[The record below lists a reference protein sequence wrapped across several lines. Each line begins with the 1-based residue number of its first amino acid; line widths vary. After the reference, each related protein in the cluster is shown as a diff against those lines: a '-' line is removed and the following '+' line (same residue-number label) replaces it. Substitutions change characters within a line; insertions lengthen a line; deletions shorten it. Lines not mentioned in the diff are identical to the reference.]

1 MACGECVIPPLGY
14 PGCYPP
20 AIPTD
25 VGRRIVRVSV
35 PGLQGPPGETGA
47 LGYST
52 RTCASL
58 GALSAAVE
66 KSGIA
71 LDTLTEE
78 GSYVVTGATGLPADF
93 TADPV
98 FVTVTKAGTATVQMV
113 GGVQGAEYKLFA
125 RTAADGA
132 YGEFAQI
139 GAKTDLTD
147 YAKKSEVATQI
158 SEAVNPVK
166 TTAEAAQAKANENA
180 GKITALGATVGE
192 HTTKLTSLESQVQT
206 NTAAIQKNA
215 GDITT
220 INVTLEELQAT
231 DIVLSGD
238 FSDPHKQLVNLVDNT
253 NFQISGSNIQNGS
266 SSYNKNSGTSYG
278 YIKLTTKEQCT
289 LSVTGYVSSE
299 SNSDFGGVYVG
310 SKIYKPTQS
319 QAKNGTADSTG
330 TYLIRQSGSNSSK
343 EYTMT
348 LTANTTYYLN
358 FFYVKDSSS
367 NSNSDQIFVSKIQYR
382 AVV

>member
-1 MACGECVIPPLGY
+1 MAEISKSLES
-14 PGCYPP
+14 
-20 AIPTD
+20 
-25 VGRRIVRVSV
+25 RVSEFAARTGQEIKKV
-35 PGLQGPPGETGA
+35 RGEIATSNTAAEALTQRVAANEGAITALQGEVAKKVEIDDAQASGTKTYSSQKVEAKITAAKQSVKDDLLGGAGEAYDTLKELADA
-47 LGYST
+47 LVTNKDAITALQQIAQGHVQFDK
-52 RTCASL
+52 AQSL
-58 GALSAAVE
+58 NDEQKKQARANIGALSAAVE

-93 TADPV
+93 TSDPV

-166 TTAEAAQAKANENA
+166 ATAEAAQAKANENA
-180 GKITALGATVGE
+180 GKITALEATFGE

-220 INVTLEELQAT
+220 INANIGTKQ
-231 DIVLSGD
+231 D
-238 FSDPHKQLVNLVDNT
+238 FVAAFEAAL
-253 NFQISGSNIQNGS
+253 
-266 SSYNKNSGTSYG
+266 
-278 YIKLTTKEQCT
+278 
-289 LSVTGYVSSE
+289 
-299 SNSDFGGVYVG
+299 
-310 SKIYKPTQS
+310 
-319 QAKNGTADSTG
+319 A
-330 TYLIRQSGSNSSK
+330 
-343 EYTMT
+343 
-348 LTANTTYYLN
+348 
-358 FFYVKDSSS
+358 
-367 NSNSDQIFVSKIQYR
+367 
-382 AVV
+382 

>member
-1 MACGECVIPPLGY
+1 MAEISKSLES
-14 PGCYPP
+14 
-20 AIPTD
+20 
-25 VGRRIVRVSV
+25 RVSEFAARTGQEIKKV
-35 PGLQGPPGETGA
+35 RGEIATSNTAAEALTQRVAANEGAITNLQSEVAKKVEIDDAQASATKTYSSQKVDSQITAAKQSVKNDLLGGAGEAYDTLKELADA
-47 LGYST
+47 LVTNKDAITALQQIAQGHVQFDK
-52 RTCASL
+52 AQSL
-58 GALSAAVE
+58 NDEQKKQARANIGALSAAVE

-132 YGEFAQI
+132 FGEFAQI

-166 TTAEAAQAKANENA
+166 TTAEAAQAKATENA
-180 GKITALGATVGE
+180 GKITALEATVGE

-220 INVTLEELQAT
+220 I
-231 DIVLSGD
+231 
-238 FSDPHKQLVNLVDNT
+238 
-253 NFQISGSNIQNGS
+253 
-266 SSYNKNSGTSYG
+266 
-278 YIKLTTKEQCT
+278 
-289 LSVTGYVSSE
+289 
-299 SNSDFGGVYVG
+299 
-310 SKIYKPTQS
+310 
-319 QAKNGTADSTG
+319 
-330 TYLIRQSGSNSSK
+330 
-343 EYTMT
+343 
-348 LTANTTYYLN
+348 TANIGT
-358 FFYVKDSSS
+358 KQD
-367 NSNSDQIFVSKIQYR
+367 FV
-382 AVV
+382 AAFEAALA

>member
-1 MACGECVIPPLGY
+1 MAEISKSLES
-14 PGCYPP
+14 
-20 AIPTD
+20 
-25 VGRRIVRVSV
+25 RVSEFAARTGQEIKKV
-35 PGLQGPPGETGA
+35 RGEIATSNTAAEALTKRVAANEGAITNIQSEVAKKVEIDDAQASATKTYSSQKVDSQITAAKQSVKNDLLGGAGEAYDTLKELADALVTNKDAITALQQIAQGHVQFDKAQA
-47 LGYST
+47 LNDEQKKQA
-52 RTCASL
+52 RENI

-93 TADPV
+93 TSDPV

-166 TTAEAAQAKANENA
+166 ATAEAAQAKANENA
-180 GKITALGATVGE
+180 GKITALEATVGE

-206 NTAAIQKNA
+206 NTATIQKNA

-220 INVTLEELQAT
+220 INANIGTKQ
-231 DIVLSGD
+231 D
-238 FSDPHKQLVNLVDNT
+238 FVAAFEAAL
-253 NFQISGSNIQNGS
+253 
-266 SSYNKNSGTSYG
+266 
-278 YIKLTTKEQCT
+278 
-289 LSVTGYVSSE
+289 
-299 SNSDFGGVYVG
+299 
-310 SKIYKPTQS
+310 
-319 QAKNGTADSTG
+319 A
-330 TYLIRQSGSNSSK
+330 
-343 EYTMT
+343 
-348 LTANTTYYLN
+348 
-358 FFYVKDSSS
+358 
-367 NSNSDQIFVSKIQYR
+367 
-382 AVV
+382 

>member
-1 MACGECVIPPLGY
+1 MAEISKSLES
-14 PGCYPP
+14 
-20 AIPTD
+20 
-25 VGRRIVRVSV
+25 RVSEFAARTGQEIKKV
-35 PGLQGPPGETGA
+35 RGEIATSNTAAEALTQRVAANEGAITNLQSEVAKKVEIDDAQASATKTYSSQKVDSQITAAKQAVKNDLLGGAGEAYDTLKELADA
-47 LGYST
+47 LVTNKDAITALQQIAQGHVQFDKAQALNDDQKKQA
-52 RTCASL
+52 RANI

-66 KSGIA
+66 KSGVA

-147 YAKKSEVATQI
+147 YAKKPEVTAEI
-158 SEAVNPVK
+158 EAAVNPVK
-166 TTAEAAQAKANENA
+166 TTAEAAKTKANENA
-180 GKITALGATVGE
+180 GKITALEATVGE

-220 INVTLEELQAT
+220 INANIGAKQ
-231 DIVLSGD
+231 D
-238 FSDPHKQLVNLVDNT
+238 FVAAFEAAL
-253 NFQISGSNIQNGS
+253 
-266 SSYNKNSGTSYG
+266 
-278 YIKLTTKEQCT
+278 
-289 LSVTGYVSSE
+289 
-299 SNSDFGGVYVG
+299 
-310 SKIYKPTQS
+310 
-319 QAKNGTADSTG
+319 A
-330 TYLIRQSGSNSSK
+330 
-343 EYTMT
+343 
-348 LTANTTYYLN
+348 
-358 FFYVKDSSS
+358 
-367 NSNSDQIFVSKIQYR
+367 
-382 AVV
+382 

>member
-1 MACGECVIPPLGY
+1 MLSKSLES
-14 PGCYPP
+14 
-20 AIPTD
+20 
-25 VGRRIVRVSV
+25 RVSEFAARTGQEIKKV
-35 PGLQGPPGETGA
+35 RGEIATSNTAAEALTQRVAANEGAITNLQSEVAKKVEIDDAQASATKTYSSQKVDSQITAAKQSVKNDLLGGAGEAYDTLKELADA
-47 LGYST
+47 LVTNKDAITALQQIAQGHVQFDKAQALNDDQKKQA
-52 RTCASL
+52 RANI

-93 TADPV
+93 TSDPV

-166 TTAEAAQAKANENA
+166 ATAEAAQAKANENA
-180 GKITALGATVGE
+180 GKITALEATVGE

-206 NTAAIQKNA
+206 NTATIQKNA

-220 INVTLEELQAT
+220 INANIGTKQ
-231 DIVLSGD
+231 D
-238 FSDPHKQLVNLVDNT
+238 FVAAFEAAL
-253 NFQISGSNIQNGS
+253 
-266 SSYNKNSGTSYG
+266 
-278 YIKLTTKEQCT
+278 
-289 LSVTGYVSSE
+289 
-299 SNSDFGGVYVG
+299 
-310 SKIYKPTQS
+310 
-319 QAKNGTADSTG
+319 A
-330 TYLIRQSGSNSSK
+330 
-343 EYTMT
+343 
-348 LTANTTYYLN
+348 
-358 FFYVKDSSS
+358 
-367 NSNSDQIFVSKIQYR
+367 
-382 AVV
+382 

>member
-1 MACGECVIPPLGY
+1 MAEISKSLES
-14 PGCYPP
+14 
-20 AIPTD
+20 
-25 VGRRIVRVSV
+25 RVSEFAARTGQEIKKV
-35 PGLQGPPGETGA
+35 RGEIATSNTAAEALTQRVAANEGAITNLQSEIAKKVELDDTTPSATKVYSSQNVEAKITAAKQSVKDDLLGGAGEAYDTLKELADA
-47 LGYST
+47 LVTNKDAITALQQIAQGHVQFDK
-52 RTCASL
+52 AQSL
-58 GALSAAVE
+58 NDEQKKQARANIGALSAAVE
-66 KSGIA
+66 KSGVA

-166 TTAEAAQAKANENA
+166 ATAEAAQAKANENA
-180 GKITALGATVGE
+180 GKITALEATVGE

-206 NTAAIQKNA
+206 NTTAIQKNA

-220 INVTLEELQAT
+220 INANIGAKQ
-231 DIVLSGD
+231 D
-238 FSDPHKQLVNLVDNT
+238 FVAAFEAAL
-253 NFQISGSNIQNGS
+253 
-266 SSYNKNSGTSYG
+266 
-278 YIKLTTKEQCT
+278 
-289 LSVTGYVSSE
+289 
-299 SNSDFGGVYVG
+299 
-310 SKIYKPTQS
+310 
-319 QAKNGTADSTG
+319 A
-330 TYLIRQSGSNSSK
+330 
-343 EYTMT
+343 
-348 LTANTTYYLN
+348 
-358 FFYVKDSSS
+358 
-367 NSNSDQIFVSKIQYR
+367 
-382 AVV
+382 

>member
-1 MACGECVIPPLGY
+1 MAEISKSLES
-14 PGCYPP
+14 
-20 AIPTD
+20 
-25 VGRRIVRVSV
+25 RVSEFAARTGQEIKKV
-35 PGLQGPPGETGA
+35 RGEIATGNTAAEALTQRVAANEGAITNLKREVAKKVEIDDAQASATKTYSSQNVEAKITAAKQAVKNDLLGGAGEAYDTLKELADALVTNNDAITALQQIAQGHVQFDKA
-47 LGYST
+47 Q
-52 RTCASL
+52 SL
-58 GALSAAVE
+58 NDEQKKQARANIGALSAAVE

-78 GSYVVTGATGLPADF
+78 GSYVVTGATGLPDDF

-158 SEAVNPVK
+158 SEAVKPVK

-180 GKITALGATVGE
+180 GKITALEATVGE

-206 NTAAIQKNA
+206 NTTAIQKNT

-220 INVTLEELQAT
+220 INANIGAKQ
-231 DIVLSGD
+231 D
-238 FSDPHKQLVNLVDNT
+238 FVAAFEAAL
-253 NFQISGSNIQNGS
+253 
-266 SSYNKNSGTSYG
+266 
-278 YIKLTTKEQCT
+278 
-289 LSVTGYVSSE
+289 
-299 SNSDFGGVYVG
+299 
-310 SKIYKPTQS
+310 
-319 QAKNGTADSTG
+319 A
-330 TYLIRQSGSNSSK
+330 
-343 EYTMT
+343 
-348 LTANTTYYLN
+348 
-358 FFYVKDSSS
+358 
-367 NSNSDQIFVSKIQYR
+367 
-382 AVV
+382 

>member
-1 MACGECVIPPLGY
+1 MAEISKSLES
-14 PGCYPP
+14 
-20 AIPTD
+20 
-25 VGRRIVRVSV
+25 RVSEFAARTGQEIKKV
-35 PGLQGPPGETGA
+35 RGEIATGNTAAEALTQRVAANEGAITALQGEVAKKVEIDDAQASATKTYSSQKVDSQITAAKKAVKDDLLGGAGEAYDTLKELADA
-47 LGYST
+47 LVTNKDAITALQQIAQGHVQFDKAQALNDDQKKQA
-52 RTCASL
+52 RANI

-132 YGEFAQI
+132 FGEFAQI

-180 GKITALGATVGE
+180 GKITALEATVGE

-206 NTAAIQKNA
+206 NTATIQKNA

-220 INVTLEELQAT
+220 INANIGTKQ
-231 DIVLSGD
+231 D
-238 FSDPHKQLVNLVDNT
+238 FVAAFEAAL
-253 NFQISGSNIQNGS
+253 
-266 SSYNKNSGTSYG
+266 
-278 YIKLTTKEQCT
+278 
-289 LSVTGYVSSE
+289 
-299 SNSDFGGVYVG
+299 
-310 SKIYKPTQS
+310 
-319 QAKNGTADSTG
+319 A
-330 TYLIRQSGSNSSK
+330 
-343 EYTMT
+343 
-348 LTANTTYYLN
+348 
-358 FFYVKDSSS
+358 
-367 NSNSDQIFVSKIQYR
+367 
-382 AVV
+382 

>member
-1 MACGECVIPPLGY
+1 MAEISKSLES
-14 PGCYPP
+14 
-20 AIPTD
+20 
-25 VGRRIVRVSV
+25 RVSEFAARTGQEIKKV
-35 PGLQGPPGETGA
+35 RGEIATSNTAAEALTQRVAANEGAITALQGEVAKKVEIDDAQASATKTYSSQKVDSQITAAKKAVKDDLLGGAGEAYDTLKELADA
-47 LGYST
+47 LVTNKDAITALQQIAQGHVQFDK
-52 RTCASL
+52 AQSL
-58 GALSAAVE
+58 TDEQKKQARANIGALSAAVE

-147 YAKKSEVATQI
+147 YAKKPEVTAEI
-158 SEAVNPVK
+158 EAAVHPVK
-166 TTAEAAQAKANENA
+166 TTAEAAKTKSNENA
-180 GKITALGATVGE
+180 GKITALEATVGE

-220 INVTLEELQAT
+220 IKADMGTKQ
-231 DIVLSGD
+231 D
-238 FSDPHKQLVNLVDNT
+238 FVAAFEAAL
-253 NFQISGSNIQNGS
+253 
-266 SSYNKNSGTSYG
+266 
-278 YIKLTTKEQCT
+278 
-289 LSVTGYVSSE
+289 
-299 SNSDFGGVYVG
+299 
-310 SKIYKPTQS
+310 
-319 QAKNGTADSTG
+319 A
-330 TYLIRQSGSNSSK
+330 
-343 EYTMT
+343 
-348 LTANTTYYLN
+348 
-358 FFYVKDSSS
+358 
-367 NSNSDQIFVSKIQYR
+367 
-382 AVV
+382 

>member
-1 MACGECVIPPLGY
+1 MAEISKSLES
-14 PGCYPP
+14 
-20 AIPTD
+20 
-25 VGRRIVRVSV
+25 RVSEFAARTGQEIKKV
-35 PGLQGPPGETGA
+35 RGEIATSNTAAEALTQRVAANEGAITNLQSEVAKKVEIDDAQASATKTYSSQKVDSQITAAKQAVKDDLLGGAGEAYDTLKELADA
-47 LGYST
+47 LVTNKDAITALQQIAQGHVQFDKVQ
-52 RTCASL
+52 SL
-58 GALSAAVE
+58 NDEQKKQARANIGALSAAVE

-166 TTAEAAQAKANENA
+166 ATAEAAQAKANENA
-180 GKITALGATVGE
+180 GKITALEATVGE

-220 INVTLEELQAT
+220 INANIGTKQ
-231 DIVLSGD
+231 D
-238 FSDPHKQLVNLVDNT
+238 FVAAFEAAL
-253 NFQISGSNIQNGS
+253 
-266 SSYNKNSGTSYG
+266 
-278 YIKLTTKEQCT
+278 
-289 LSVTGYVSSE
+289 
-299 SNSDFGGVYVG
+299 
-310 SKIYKPTQS
+310 
-319 QAKNGTADSTG
+319 A
-330 TYLIRQSGSNSSK
+330 
-343 EYTMT
+343 
-348 LTANTTYYLN
+348 
-358 FFYVKDSSS
+358 
-367 NSNSDQIFVSKIQYR
+367 
-382 AVV
+382 

>member
-1 MACGECVIPPLGY
+1 MAEISKSLES
-14 PGCYPP
+14 
-20 AIPTD
+20 
-25 VGRRIVRVSV
+25 RVSEFAARTGQEIKKV
-35 PGLQGPPGETGA
+35 RGEIATSNTAAEALTQRVAANEGAITALQGEVAKKVEIDDAQASATKTYSSQKVDSQITAAKQSVKNDLLGGAGEAYDTLKELADA
-47 LGYST
+47 LVTNKDAITALQQIAQGHVQFDKSQ
-52 RTCASL
+52 SL
-58 GALSAAVE
+58 NDEQKKQARANIGALSAAVE

-93 TADPV
+93 TSDPV

-166 TTAEAAQAKANENA
+166 ATAEAAQAKANENA
-180 GKITALGATVGE
+180 GKITALEATVGE

-206 NTAAIQKNA
+206 NTAAIQNNA

-220 INVTLEELQAT
+220 INANIGTKQ
-231 DIVLSGD
+231 D
-238 FSDPHKQLVNLVDNT
+238 FVAAFEAAL
-253 NFQISGSNIQNGS
+253 
-266 SSYNKNSGTSYG
+266 
-278 YIKLTTKEQCT
+278 
-289 LSVTGYVSSE
+289 
-299 SNSDFGGVYVG
+299 
-310 SKIYKPTQS
+310 
-319 QAKNGTADSTG
+319 A
-330 TYLIRQSGSNSSK
+330 
-343 EYTMT
+343 
-348 LTANTTYYLN
+348 
-358 FFYVKDSSS
+358 
-367 NSNSDQIFVSKIQYR
+367 
-382 AVV
+382 

>member
-1 MACGECVIPPLGY
+1 MAEISKSLES
-14 PGCYPP
+14 
-20 AIPTD
+20 
-25 VGRRIVRVSV
+25 RVSEFAARTGQEIKKV
-35 PGLQGPPGETGA
+35 RGEIATSNTAAEALTQRVAANEGAITALQGEVAKKVEIDDAQASGTKTYSSQKVEAKITAAKQSVKDDLLGGAGEAYDTLKELADA
-47 LGYST
+47 LVTNKDAITALQQIAQGHVQFDK
-52 RTCASL
+52 AQSL
-58 GALSAAVE
+58 NDEQKKQARANIGALSAAVE

-93 TADPV
+93 TSDPV

-132 YGEFAQI
+132 YVEFAQI

-166 TTAEAAQAKANENA
+166 ATAEAAQAKANENA
-180 GKITALGATVGE
+180 GKITALEATVGE

-220 INVTLEELQAT
+220 INANIGTKQ
-231 DIVLSGD
+231 D
-238 FSDPHKQLVNLVDNT
+238 FVAAFEAAL
-253 NFQISGSNIQNGS
+253 
-266 SSYNKNSGTSYG
+266 
-278 YIKLTTKEQCT
+278 
-289 LSVTGYVSSE
+289 
-299 SNSDFGGVYVG
+299 
-310 SKIYKPTQS
+310 
-319 QAKNGTADSTG
+319 A
-330 TYLIRQSGSNSSK
+330 
-343 EYTMT
+343 
-348 LTANTTYYLN
+348 
-358 FFYVKDSSS
+358 
-367 NSNSDQIFVSKIQYR
+367 
-382 AVV
+382 

>member
-1 MACGECVIPPLGY
+1 MAEISKSLES
-14 PGCYPP
+14 
-20 AIPTD
+20 
-25 VGRRIVRVSV
+25 RVSEFAARTGQEIKKV
-35 PGLQGPPGETGA
+35 RGEIATSNTAAEALTQRVAANEGAITNLQSEVAKKVEIDDAQASATKTYSSQKVDSQITAAKQAVKNDLLGGAGEAYDTLKELADA
-47 LGYST
+47 LVTNKDAITALQQIAQGHVQFDKAQALNDDQKKQA
-52 RTCASL
+52 RANI

-66 KSGIA
+66 KSGVA

-93 TADPV
+93 TSDPV
-98 FVTVTKAGTATVQMV
+98 FVTVTKAGMATVQMV

-158 SEAVNPVK
+158 SDAVNTVK

-180 GKITALGATVGE
+180 GKITALEATVGE

-220 INVTLEELQAT
+220 INANIGTKQ
-231 DIVLSGD
+231 D
-238 FSDPHKQLVNLVDNT
+238 FVAAFEAAL
-253 NFQISGSNIQNGS
+253 
-266 SSYNKNSGTSYG
+266 
-278 YIKLTTKEQCT
+278 
-289 LSVTGYVSSE
+289 
-299 SNSDFGGVYVG
+299 
-310 SKIYKPTQS
+310 
-319 QAKNGTADSTG
+319 A
-330 TYLIRQSGSNSSK
+330 
-343 EYTMT
+343 
-348 LTANTTYYLN
+348 
-358 FFYVKDSSS
+358 
-367 NSNSDQIFVSKIQYR
+367 
-382 AVV
+382 

>member
-1 MACGECVIPPLGY
+1 MAEISKSLES
-14 PGCYPP
+14 
-20 AIPTD
+20 
-25 VGRRIVRVSV
+25 RVSEFAARTGQEIKKV
-35 PGLQGPPGETGA
+35 RGEIATSNTAAEALTQRVAANEGAITNLKSEVAKKVEIDDAQASATKTYSSQKVDSQITAAKQAVKNDLLGGAGEAYDTLKELADALVTNKDAITALQQIAKGHVQFDKA
-47 LGYST
+47 Q
-52 RTCASL
+52 SL
-58 GALSAAVE
+58 NDEQKKQARANIGALSAAVE

-98 FVTVTKAGTATVQMV
+98 FVTVTKAGTATVQMI

-180 GKITALGATVGE
+180 GKITALESTVGE
-192 HTTKLTSLESQVQT
+192 HTTKLSSLEGQVQT

-220 INVTLEELQAT
+220 INANIGAKQ
-231 DIVLSGD
+231 D
-238 FSDPHKQLVNLVDNT
+238 FVAAFEAAL
-253 NFQISGSNIQNGS
+253 
-266 SSYNKNSGTSYG
+266 
-278 YIKLTTKEQCT
+278 
-289 LSVTGYVSSE
+289 
-299 SNSDFGGVYVG
+299 
-310 SKIYKPTQS
+310 
-319 QAKNGTADSTG
+319 A
-330 TYLIRQSGSNSSK
+330 
-343 EYTMT
+343 
-348 LTANTTYYLN
+348 
-358 FFYVKDSSS
+358 
-367 NSNSDQIFVSKIQYR
+367 
-382 AVV
+382 

>member
-1 MACGECVIPPLGY
+1 MAEISKSLES
-14 PGCYPP
+14 
-20 AIPTD
+20 
-25 VGRRIVRVSV
+25 RVSEFAARTGQEIKKV
-35 PGLQGPPGETGA
+35 RGEVAKKVEIDDAQASATKTYSSQKVDSQITAAKQSVKNDLLGGAGEAYDTLKELADALVTNKDAITALQQIAQGHVQFDKA
-47 LGYST
+47 Q
-52 RTCASL
+52 SL
-58 GALSAAVE
+58 NDEQKKQARANIGALSAAVE

-98 FVTVTKAGTATVQMV
+98 FVTVTKAGTATVQML

-132 YGEFAQI
+132 FGEFAQI

-166 TTAEAAQAKANENA
+166 TTAEAAKTKSNENA
-180 GKITALGATVGE
+180 GKITALEATVGE

-220 INVTLEELQAT
+220 INANIGAKQ
-231 DIVLSGD
+231 D
-238 FSDPHKQLVNLVDNT
+238 FVAAFEAAL
-253 NFQISGSNIQNGS
+253 
-266 SSYNKNSGTSYG
+266 
-278 YIKLTTKEQCT
+278 
-289 LSVTGYVSSE
+289 
-299 SNSDFGGVYVG
+299 
-310 SKIYKPTQS
+310 
-319 QAKNGTADSTG
+319 A
-330 TYLIRQSGSNSSK
+330 
-343 EYTMT
+343 
-348 LTANTTYYLN
+348 
-358 FFYVKDSSS
+358 
-367 NSNSDQIFVSKIQYR
+367 
-382 AVV
+382 

>member
-1 MACGECVIPPLGY
+1 MAEISKSLES
-14 PGCYPP
+14 
-20 AIPTD
+20 
-25 VGRRIVRVSV
+25 RVSEFAARTGQEIKKV
-35 PGLQGPPGETGA
+35 RGEIATSNTAAEALTQRVAANEGAITNLQSEVAKKVEIDDAQASATKTYSSQKVDSQITAAKQAVKNDLLGGAGEAYDTLKELADA
-47 LGYST
+47 LVTNKDAITALQQIAQGHVQFDKAQALNDDQKKQA
-52 RTCASL
+52 RANI

-66 KSGIA
+66 KSGVA

-93 TADPV
+93 TSDPV
-98 FVTVTKAGTATVQMV
+98 FVTVTKAGMATVQMV

-158 SEAVNPVK
+158 SDAVNSVK

-180 GKITALGATVGE
+180 GKITALEATVGE

-220 INVTLEELQAT
+220 INANIGTKQ
-231 DIVLSGD
+231 D
-238 FSDPHKQLVNLVDNT
+238 FVAAFEAAL
-253 NFQISGSNIQNGS
+253 
-266 SSYNKNSGTSYG
+266 
-278 YIKLTTKEQCT
+278 
-289 LSVTGYVSSE
+289 
-299 SNSDFGGVYVG
+299 
-310 SKIYKPTQS
+310 
-319 QAKNGTADSTG
+319 A
-330 TYLIRQSGSNSSK
+330 
-343 EYTMT
+343 
-348 LTANTTYYLN
+348 
-358 FFYVKDSSS
+358 
-367 NSNSDQIFVSKIQYR
+367 
-382 AVV
+382 

>member
-1 MACGECVIPPLGY
+1 MAEISKSLES
-14 PGCYPP
+14 
-20 AIPTD
+20 
-25 VGRRIVRVSV
+25 RVSEFAARTGQEIKKV
-35 PGLQGPPGETGA
+35 RGEIATGNTAAEALTQRVAANEGAITNLKSEVAKKVEIDDAQASATKTYSSQNVEAKITAAKQAVKNDLLGGAGEAYDTLKELADALVTNKDAITALQQIAQGHVQFDKA
-47 LGYST
+47 Q
-52 RTCASL
+52 SL
-58 GALSAAVE
+58 NDEQKKQARANIGALSAAVE

-158 SEAVNPVK
+158 SEAVKPVK

-180 GKITALGATVGE
+180 GKITALEATVGE

-206 NTAAIQKNA
+206 NTTAIQKNT

-220 INVTLEELQAT
+220 INANIGAKQ
-231 DIVLSGD
+231 D
-238 FSDPHKQLVNLVDNT
+238 FVAAFEAAL
-253 NFQISGSNIQNGS
+253 
-266 SSYNKNSGTSYG
+266 
-278 YIKLTTKEQCT
+278 
-289 LSVTGYVSSE
+289 
-299 SNSDFGGVYVG
+299 
-310 SKIYKPTQS
+310 
-319 QAKNGTADSTG
+319 A
-330 TYLIRQSGSNSSK
+330 
-343 EYTMT
+343 
-348 LTANTTYYLN
+348 
-358 FFYVKDSSS
+358 
-367 NSNSDQIFVSKIQYR
+367 
-382 AVV
+382 

>member
-1 MACGECVIPPLGY
+1 MAEISKSLES
-14 PGCYPP
+14 
-20 AIPTD
+20 
-25 VGRRIVRVSV
+25 RVSEFAARTGQEIKKV
-35 PGLQGPPGETGA
+35 RGEIATSNTAAEALTQRVAANEGAITNLQSEVAKKVEIDDAQTSATKTYSSQKVDSQITAAKQSVKNDLLGGAGEAYDTLKELADA
-47 LGYST
+47 LVTNKDAITALQQIAQGHVQFDK
-52 RTCASL
+52 AQSL
-58 GALSAAVE
+58 NDEQKKQARANIGALSAAVE

-93 TADPV
+93 TSDPV

-166 TTAEAAQAKANENA
+166 ATAEAAQAKANENA
-180 GKITALGATVGE
+180 GKITALEATVGE

-220 INVTLEELQAT
+220 INANIGTKQ
-231 DIVLSGD
+231 D
-238 FSDPHKQLVNLVDNT
+238 FVAAFEAAL
-253 NFQISGSNIQNGS
+253 
-266 SSYNKNSGTSYG
+266 
-278 YIKLTTKEQCT
+278 
-289 LSVTGYVSSE
+289 
-299 SNSDFGGVYVG
+299 
-310 SKIYKPTQS
+310 
-319 QAKNGTADSTG
+319 A
-330 TYLIRQSGSNSSK
+330 
-343 EYTMT
+343 
-348 LTANTTYYLN
+348 
-358 FFYVKDSSS
+358 
-367 NSNSDQIFVSKIQYR
+367 
-382 AVV
+382 

>member
-1 MACGECVIPPLGY
+1 MAEISKSLES
-14 PGCYPP
+14 
-20 AIPTD
+20 
-25 VGRRIVRVSV
+25 RVSEFAARTGQEIKKV
-35 PGLQGPPGETGA
+35 RGEIATGNTAAEALTQRVAANEGAITALQGEVAKKVEIDDAQASATKTYSSQKVDSQITAAKKAVKDDLLGGAGEAYDTLKELADA
-47 LGYST
+47 LVTNKDAITALQQIAQGHVQFDK
-52 RTCASL
+52 AQSL
-58 GALSAAVE
+58 TDEQKKQARANIGALSAAVE

-147 YAKKSEVATQI
+147 YAKKPEVTAEI
-158 SEAVNPVK
+158 EAAVNPVK
-166 TTAEAAQAKANENA
+166 TTAEAAKTKSNENA
-180 GKITALGATVGE
+180 GKITALEATVGE

-220 INVTLEELQAT
+220 IKADMGTKQ
-231 DIVLSGD
+231 D
-238 FSDPHKQLVNLVDNT
+238 FVAAFEAAL
-253 NFQISGSNIQNGS
+253 
-266 SSYNKNSGTSYG
+266 
-278 YIKLTTKEQCT
+278 
-289 LSVTGYVSSE
+289 
-299 SNSDFGGVYVG
+299 
-310 SKIYKPTQS
+310 
-319 QAKNGTADSTG
+319 A
-330 TYLIRQSGSNSSK
+330 
-343 EYTMT
+343 
-348 LTANTTYYLN
+348 
-358 FFYVKDSSS
+358 
-367 NSNSDQIFVSKIQYR
+367 
-382 AVV
+382 

>member
-1 MACGECVIPPLGY
+1 MAEISKSLES
-14 PGCYPP
+14 
-20 AIPTD
+20 
-25 VGRRIVRVSV
+25 RVSEFAARTGQEIKKV
-35 PGLQGPPGETGA
+35 RGEIATSNTAAEALTQRVAANEGAITNLQSEVAKKVEIDDAQASATKTYSSQKVDSQITAAKQSVKNDLLGGAGEAYDTLKELADA
-47 LGYST
+47 LVTNKDAITALQQIAQGHVQFDK
-52 RTCASL
+52 AQSL
-58 GALSAAVE
+58 NDEQKKQARANIGALSAAVE

-93 TADPV
+93 TSDPV
-98 FVTVTKAGTATVQMV
+98 FVTVTKAGTATMQMV

-166 TTAEAAQAKANENA
+166 ATAEAAQAKANENA
-180 GKITALGATVGE
+180 GKITALEATVGE

-220 INVTLEELQAT
+220 INANIGTKQ
-231 DIVLSGD
+231 D
-238 FSDPHKQLVNLVDNT
+238 FVAAFEAAL
-253 NFQISGSNIQNGS
+253 
-266 SSYNKNSGTSYG
+266 
-278 YIKLTTKEQCT
+278 
-289 LSVTGYVSSE
+289 
-299 SNSDFGGVYVG
+299 
-310 SKIYKPTQS
+310 
-319 QAKNGTADSTG
+319 A
-330 TYLIRQSGSNSSK
+330 
-343 EYTMT
+343 
-348 LTANTTYYLN
+348 
-358 FFYVKDSSS
+358 
-367 NSNSDQIFVSKIQYR
+367 
-382 AVV
+382 